1 MKKPEKEMKRP
12 FDYALFLTTI
22 LLVALGLTMVYSA
35 SGVLARERFH
45 DSTYFLKK
53 ELIAVVVGFIGLV
66 VAKTI
71 PLEYYRKISYP
82 LFGAALILLVT
93 VLIPGIGTK
102 AGGAQR
108 WLKLGPF
115 SFQPSE
121 FAKLS
126 MVVFLAYVLS
136 KKQEKIQI
144 FLVGFVPPMILSG
157 MLVVLVLAGDDLGN
171 AVVMASTVLVLM
183 FIGGARLS
191 YLLSEVLLALPA
203 AYYLIFGVAY
213 RKQRIMAFLDP
224 WEHKQGAGFQI
235 IQSYLAFHAGSLFGQ
250 GLGEGKQ
257 KLFYLPEAHTDFI
270 FSVVGEELGL
280 LGSLTVI
287 ALFAVWIF
295 RAYAIAWKAP
305 DQFSS
310 FLALGIAVLFSFQ
323 VVFNI
328 AVVMGLLPTKGLA
341 LPFLSYGGTAMIV
354 GLTCVGILLNVSSRI
369 EV

>member
-1 MKKPEKEMKRP
+1 VKKH
-12 FDYALFLTTI
+12 FDYTLFLTTI
-22 LLVALGLTMVYSA
+22 LLVALGLTMIYSA
-35 SGVLARERFH
+35 SGVLARERFQ

-53 ELIAVVVGFIGLV
+53 ELIAVVIGVVGLV
-66 VAKTI
+66 VAKTL
-71 PLEYYRKISYP
+71 PLEHYRKLAYP
-82 LFGAALILLVT
+82 IFGLAVALLII

-121 FAKLS
+121 FAKMALILF
-126 MVVFLAYVLS
+126 MAYVLT

-157 MLVVLVLAGDDLGN
+157 LLVVLVLAGDDLGN
-171 AVVMASTVLVLM
+171 AVVMASTVLILM
-183 FIGGARLS
+183 FIGGARIS
-191 YLLSEVLLALPA
+191 YLVSEVLLALPA
-203 AYYLIFGVAY
+203 FYYLIFGVEY
-213 RKQRIMAFLDP
+213 RKQRIMAFLNP

-235 IQSYLAFHAGSLFGQ
+235 IQSYLAFHSGSLFGQ

-270 FSVVGEELGL
+270 LSVVGEELGL
-280 LGSLTVI
+280 LGTLTVI
-287 ALFAVWIF
+287 ALFVIWLF
-295 RAYAIAWKAP
+295 RAYVIAWKAP
-305 DQFSS
+305 DAFSS
-310 FLALGIAVLFSFQ
+310 FLATGIAVLFSFQ
-323 VVFNI
+323 AAFNI

-341 LPFLSYGGTAMIV
+341 LPFLSYGGTAMIIS
-354 GLTCVGILLNVSSRI
+354 LTCVGVLLNVSSRI